1 MSGYFELGVGRVRAG
16 RAGRVRTSAIQEGI
30 EVSYREVQGLV
41 DQLQGAVL
49 LRHPVHEVLT
59 HLDAAR
65 KKAMDG
71 KVRG

>member
-1 MSGYFELGVGRVRAG
+1 M
-16 RAGRVRTSAIQEGI
+16 RTSAVEEGV
-30 EVSYREVQGLV
+30 EVSYREVKGLV

-65 KKAMDG
+65 KKARWTGRSRIAPRKM
-71 KVRG
+71 